1 MSIYERKDKYIKD
14 IPSLNL
20 KDIKTTLGEKKMFAD
35 IKLLTRERNSQMP
48 SQKSIT
54 LNRLKGLW

>member
-54 LNRLKGLW
+54 LNRLKGL